1 MNIKPLGDRVVIKV
15 KEEEETTKVVLSYQA
30 LQKTPTSTIV
40 AVVWRSY

>member
-30 LQKTPTSTIV
+30 LLKKNPNK
-40 AVVWRSY
+40 AL